1 MPSAGSVLHLHL
13 STYSPIALF
22 SQALGDKVY
31 VGTCLLECSWHQT
44 ALPVAYFVGL
54 NMGFKH
60 PSAIFFVLSPYQI
73 SNIIGSALK
82 VALFLA
88 ILLSIVHSWDVF
100 YEKRKKLSS
109 V

>member
-60 PSAIFFVLSPYQI
+60 PSAIFFVSSPYQI
-73 SNIIGSALK
+73 SNIICSALK